1 VIQRETRRPDVINAE
16 KSIVINRP
24 VEEVFAFVGDQRNT
38 PQWQSGLVEVKRLTD
53 GPPGI
58 GTKHAFVRSFM
69 GRKMEASN
77 EYIAYEPG
85 RIITFKTI
93 SGPVPL
99 EASYLFEPVAG
110 GTHLTSRI
118 AMNAK
123 GLVSLAEPLIARS
136 LKREMDA
143 AFVALKDLLERR
155 AVAIPLEAA
164 AH

>member
-1 VIQRETRRPDVINAE
+1 MINAE
-16 KSIVINRP
+16 KSIVINCP

-58 GTKHAFVRSFM
+58 GTKHTFIRSFM

-77 EYIAYEPG
+77 EYVAYEPG
-85 RIITFKTI
+85 RVITFKTI

-99 EASYLFEPVAG
+99 EASYLFESVAG
-110 GTHLTSRI
+110 GTNLTSRI
-118 AMNAK
+118 AMDAK

-136 LKREMDA
+136 LRREMDA
-143 AFVALKDLLERR
+143 AFIALKELLETR
-155 AVAIPLEAA
+155 AVAPSQPAA
-164 AH
+164 V